1 VTGGEQP
8 GPAATPASSGAPTVL
23 AIGETM
29 GLLAPDPVVPLEQ
42 AATLR
47 LDIGGAES
55 NVASHLV
62 HLGVRA
68 AWAGAVGD
76 DAIGRRLLSTLRERG
91 VDTRWVSTDPS
102 APTGVYFKDPRPDGT
117 RVVYY
122 RSGSAASRLGAE
134 FARTLP
140 LAEADLVH
148 LTGITG
154 ALSASCR
161 ALVDAVID
169 GRRALGRR
177 LSYDVNHRPALWSSL
192 DEAAR
197 RLRDEASHCDIV
209 FVGLDEA
216 ERLWGA
222 ETADDVRALLPEPSV
237 LVVKD
242 GGRAAYAYE
251 RGARFVAPTTPVEV
265 VEPVGA
271 GDAFAAGY
279 LAVVLAGGP
288 AGEALRSGHERARAA
303 LASPG
308 DF

>member
-1 VTGGEQP
+1 MP
-8 GPAATPASSGAPTVL
+8 SPLPMVL

-29 GLLAPDPVVPLEQ
+29 GLLAPDPVAPLER
-42 AATLR
+42 ASTLR

-55 NVASHLV
+55 NLASHLAR
-62 HLGVRA
+62 LGVAA

-76 DAIGRRLLSTLRERG
+76 DAIGRRLIATLTERG
-91 VDTRWVSTDPS
+91 VDLRWVVTDAA

-122 RSGSAASRLGAE
+122 RAGSAASRLDPR
-134 FARTLP
+134 FADGLP
-140 LAEADLVH
+140 LADVALVH

-154 ALSASCR
+154 ALSESCR
-161 ALVDAVID
+161 ALVDTILD
-169 GRRALGRR
+169 RRRAVDAPV
-177 LSYDVNHRPALWSSL
+177 SYDVNYRPGLWSSPE
-192 DEAAR
+192 EAAA
-197 RLRDEASHCDIV
+197 RLRAEASRSDIV

-216 ERLWGA
+216 AALWG
-222 ETADDVRALLPEPSV
+222 TPSADAVRELISEPGV

-242 GGRAAYAYE
+242 GANAAHSFD
-251 RGARFVAPTTPVEV
+251 RTGCTTVLTSPIDV

-279 LAVVLAGGP
+279 LAALLSGAP
-288 AGEALRSGHERARAA
+288 AEVALESGHDRARAVLA
-303 LASPG
+303 LPG